1 MKPRNKIRIMDI
13 YAQEDFFNELRKLPA
28 YWTFVE
34 DFSDELMSKDER
46 FWK

>member
-1 MKPRNKIRIMDI
+1 MLIRNKRIMDI

-28 YWTFVE
+28 YWTVIE
-34 DFSDELMSKDER
+34 ECSDELMSGDER